1 MSGSLTEAHKRLPSL
16 ADLNQVAGLLN
27 IPGLDDAERN
37 AGAPLHLQQAAL
49 LARIADWAGL
59 AERAAREVGD
69 LDLSLV
75 TDQYAYLIETVDEH
89 QSSWWQGD
97 QAPARPPR

>member
-1 MSGSLTEAHKRLPSL
+1 MTVALPEALPRTMGLPDATPIGPDMSTG
-16 ADLNQVAGLLN
+16 ADQGW
-27 IPGLDDAERN
+27 PK
-37 AGAPLHLQQAAL
+37 AAL